1 MTGTAHSYSE
11 WIPIMAT
18 ITATGTLDDL
28 IIEEMTHVL
37 EGDATIGVALICIH
51 TSPIA
56 AYNGTTANA

>member
-1 MTGTAHSYSE
+1 
-11 WIPIMAT
+11 MAT